1 MVSGTPNSD
10 VAKQSLA
17 AGAFDY
23 VVKPIDLGYLT
34 QSVETALAITPTG
47 ADT

>member
-1 MVSGTPNSD
+1 MVSGTPSAD
-10 VAKQSLA
+10 IAQRSLT

-34 QSVETALAITPTG
+34 QSVETALSMKQAG
-47 ADT
+47 L